1 MKKQE
6 TWTIPNQTK
15 PWLKK
20 SCHWSLFIKPS
31 LHTLGSLCGA
41 GHNWVRDFVA
51 AQEEN
56 LCHFKS
62 HTRPRRLTQKCALS
76 SVNFRA
82 NRIEAKLLAAHFTT
96 PVNVC
101 VCSPDLGVVTLEE
114 LSEIYKNKTGV
125 WMKRLGVEWSLG
137 YRSFELQLTIITNC
151 WWQRRLEISE
161 VESEMSDTIYKASRS
176 SSLSTT
182 F

>member
-1 MKKQE
+1 MSLVFVYKALPPH
-6 TWTIPNQTK
+6 TWFALRRSQSSSGFCGCSRG
-15 PWLKK
+15 K
-20 SCHWSLFIKPS
+20 SF
-31 LHTLGSLCGA
+31 
-41 GHNWVRDFVA
+41 
-51 AQEEN
+51 
-56 LCHFKS
+56 HFKS